1 MLWLTIDVVAKR
13 YGVLPS
19 MILKEGDNFDLL
31 CAEFAVSYEAWA
43 MKNKDNKI
51 NNTHGLSQED
61 MLASIQ
67 RVRGLKIE

>member
-1 MLWLTIDVVAKR
+1 MLWLTVDVVAKR

-19 MILKEGDNFDLL
+19 QLLNQGDNFDLL
-31 CAEFAVSYEAWA
+31 CAEFAIAYEGWA
-43 MKNKDNKI
+43 MKNKDANL

-61 MLASIQ
+61 MLASIE